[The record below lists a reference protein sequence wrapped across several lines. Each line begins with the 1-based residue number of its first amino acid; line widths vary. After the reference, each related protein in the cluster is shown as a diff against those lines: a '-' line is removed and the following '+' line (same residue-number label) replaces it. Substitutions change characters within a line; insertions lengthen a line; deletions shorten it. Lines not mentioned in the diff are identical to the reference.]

1 MASITIS
8 CEGTEEKFALETPS
22 VTLGR
27 GLESDIRLK
36 DIKASRRHC
45 QIVKQGAGFQVLDLS
60 SGNGTFINGVQV
72 KQQALN
78 PGDKI
83 QIGSTTITFHAAEA
97 APAKA
102 PGAARTGATQAVKAA
117 TSQSKVATAQLPIAA
132 TKKIT
137 ARAEVAKPTTQAVA
151 RAQTQAVRK
160 PGTQP
165 IPKAEGGEKTGTGAI
180 KKTTGRV
187 PGSTSRSMSKASATQ
202 KFHKEARKG
211 KSNPITMILVGIGVI
226 FLGVL
231 GFVLFGSSGSNEAQ
245 AQHEK
250 YEQVKAEAASL
261 ESAGKYAE
269 AIKKY
274 KAAIQMGEGYDR
286 YKSDVMTMKA
296 TIKTIEETMKIVA
309 EAGVR
314 FTDFEKKFEARK
326 TEQLRDL
333 WKEGKDLQAA
343 IGDAEFDW
351 KKSLKVMLE
360 RIDKELDTE
369 RQMAKQ
375 QDFQVIRNDIVE
387 KHRLGS
393 NKGDAQYSEAVK
405 AWKAY
410 LAQPAADKGKTE
422 QALQSIQLNAK
433 DEYKRLEG
441 RLRRNAD
448 KAAALAEAEKQFPR
462 FELTDVNAD
471 FKKLIEE
478 LKAK

>member
-1 MASITIS
+1 MASITIA
-8 CEGTEEKFALETPS
+8 CDGTEEKFALETPS

-97 APAKA
+97 AAVK
-102 PGAARTGATQAVKAA
+102 ARTGATQAVKAA

-137 ARAEVAKPTTQAVA
+137 ARADVAKPTTQSVA

-160 PGTQP
+160 PGTQS
-165 IPKAEGGEKTGTGAI
+165 IPKAEGGDKTGTGAI

-187 PGSTSRSMSKASATQ
+187 PGGTSRSMSKASATQ

-211 KSNPITMILVGIGVI
+211 KSNPIAVILVGIGVV

-231 GFVLFGSSGSNEAQ
+231 GFVLFGSSGGNEAQ

-250 YEQVKAEAASL
+250 YLKVKDEAAAL
-261 ESAGKYAE
+261 ESDRKYDD

-274 KAAIQMGEGYDR
+274 KAAIQMAEGYER
-286 YKSDVMTMKA
+286 YKSDLMSMKA
-296 TIKTIEETMKIVA
+296 TIKTLEDTKKIVA

-314 FTDFEKKFEARK
+314 FAEYEKKFEARK

-343 IGDAEFDW
+343 VGEAEFDW
-351 KKSLKVMLE
+351 KKTLKLMLE
-360 RIDKELDTE
+360 RIEKEQDTE

-375 QDFQVIRNDIVE
+375 QDFQVVRNDISE
-387 KHRLGS
+387 KYKLGS
-393 NKGDAQYSEAVK
+393 NKGDAHYSDAVK
-405 AWKAY
+405 AWRAY
-410 LAQPAADKGKTE
+410 LGQPGADKGKTE
-422 QALQSIQLNAK
+422 QALQSIQLNAR
-433 DEYKRLEG
+433 DEYKRIES
-441 RLRRNAD
+441 RVRRNAD
-448 KAAALAEAEKQFPR
+448 KAAALADAEKQVPR
-462 FELTDVNAD
+462 FELTDVGAD
-471 FKKLIEE
+471 FKKLLEE